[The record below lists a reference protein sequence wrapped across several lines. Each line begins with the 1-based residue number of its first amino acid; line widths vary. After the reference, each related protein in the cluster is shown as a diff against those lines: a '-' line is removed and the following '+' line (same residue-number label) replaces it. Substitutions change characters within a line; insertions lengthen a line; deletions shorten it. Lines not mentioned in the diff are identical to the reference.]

1 MKPSALL
8 IGVVAVAAA
17 AGVAI
22 STAQRPPAPKP
33 PPTPTPSAVP
43 TPIPAG
49 PVSGSGFSVADD
61 PSSGQVVLFGGVDNY
76 ANTWLWAGGRWT
88 LANPSLSPPGRI
100 DAAEAYDPSTQQVL
114 LFGGR
119 HNPLGSGPLLNDTW
133 AWNGASWIEVD
144 NGAAGPTPGEGASMA
159 WDPALRE
166 MVLVTSAGNAS
177 GGDATWV
184 WFGAHWQN
192 QPHGAVAPN
201 AFDLPM
207 AYDPVTRSLIAEGCC
222 STPVSPLGALDTTW
236 QWNGSRWL
244 QLAGTAEPLPG
255 SYMALDPAGNRLA
268 LCNCGP
274 GLSLPV
280 LASWTGHAWAV
291 MTVDK
296 LPIQPVAEISD
307 PTLGELLIVGSDAPV
322 SQYVAQPVHLWAL
335 RGKVWTQIDTGP
347 AIS

>member
-8 IGVVAVAAA
+8 IGVVAVAAV

-33 PPTPTPSAVP
+33 PPTPTPSPVP

-49 PVSGSGFSVADD
+49 PVSGSGFSIADD
-61 PSSGQVVLFGGVDNY
+61 PSSGQIVLFGGVDNY

-119 HNPLGSGPLLNDTW
+119 HNPFGNGAPLNDTW

-144 NGAAGPTPGEGASMA
+144 NGTGGPTPGEGSSMA

-236 QWNGSRWL
+236 QWNGESLAPTRRNRGTTARLIHGTRPSRRSTRPL
-244 QLAGTAEPLPG
+244 QLRAG
-255 SYMALDPAGNRLA
+255 
-268 LCNCGP
+268 
-274 GLSLPV
+274 
-280 LASWTGHAWAV
+280 AV
-291 MTVDK
+291 PPRACVMDRTRMGRHDCRQA
-296 LPIQPVAEISD
+296 PR
-307 PTLGELLIVGSDAPV
+307 PTS
-322 SQYVAQPVHLWAL
+322 
-335 RGKVWTQIDTGP
+335 R
-347 AIS
+347 